1 MKKKFSFL
9 SKFTFICVFCFI
21 AFLIIYQHINNNQ
34 LKDDLSALESE
45 RDAYLETINYLTA
58 KISEEELDP
67 ELVRSIAKEKLNFR
81 EEGVIIFA
89 NNLPN

>member
-21 AFLIIYQHINNNQ
+21 AFLIVYQHINNNN
-34 LKDDLSALESE
+34 LKDDLDALEAE
-45 RDAYLETINYLTA
+45 RDAYLETIEYLTA

-67 ELVRSIAKEKLNFR
+67 DLVRSIAKEKLNFR

>member
-1 MKKKFSFL
+1 MKRKFSFL
-9 SKFTFICVFCFI
+9 TKFTFACIFCFV
-21 AFLIIYQHINNNQ
+21 AFLIIYQHGNNSDLQ
-34 LKDDLSALESE
+34 DDLAALEAE
-45 RDAYLETINYLTA
+45 RDAYRETIDYLTA